1 MLKPFV
7 AMCLLLVFT
16 PLTRADVESG
26 PKAGEA
32 VKELN
37 VFAVLGPV
45 ENKEV
50 DYTAERKELPTVYLF
65 VQSEHFSRPMARFLK
80 GLDGKLG
87 DVNDKA
93 LSVAVWLG
101 GDVDKHKEY
110 MPKLQT
116 SLKFEKTALTVFS
129 GEKTGPNNW
138 GINAD
143 AHLTAVVVHKGKVV
157 KSFAFISVND
167 TDVSG
172 VVSELKKAVGK

>member
-1 MLKPFV
+1 MLEPFV
-7 AMCLLLVFT
+7 AMSLLLAFT
-16 PLTRADVESG
+16 PFTRADVESG

-32 VKELN
+32 VKELK

-87 DVNDKA
+87 DVNDKT

-116 SLKFEKTALTVFS
+116 SLKFDKTALTVFS

-172 VVSELKKAVGK
+172 VVAELKKAVGK

>member
-116 SLKFEKTALTVFS
+116 SLTFEKTALNVFS
-129 GEKTGPNNW
+129 GEKTGPNSW